1 MNSRAHAALT
11 LVSVVKY
18 SRSLDLALAT
28 TFESIKEQK
37 ERSFIQAL
45 CYGVMRWYPRLEF
58 SALQL
63 LQKPLKEKDIDIK
76 FLLLLGIYQLDYMR
90 TAEHAAVSATVDACL
105 ALKKGWAKRLVNAVL
120 RRYQREKTELN
131 LSLKN
136 TLSAKFAHPDWL
148 IQQLREDW
156 PDCWPALLEKNN
168 ENPPMHLRVN
178 LSIGNR
184 QQYLEKIE
192 NAQLTGNALNMVD
205 SAICLSQAVP
215 VEELPEFSSGHVSV
229 QDVGAQLA
237 VSLLELSSG
246 LSVLDACAAP
256 GGKTAHIYETES
268 GLAKLVA
275 IDKDAN
281 RVALLESTKQRLR
294 TKMQIVQADARQI
307 ESWWDG
313 DLFDRILLDAPCSA
327 SGVIRRHPDIKILR
341 RAEQMPKLRQTQA
354 QLLLKLWPLL
364 KQGGRLVY
372 ATCSMFKQENDNQIE
387 KHLHKHDDVRVL
399 TINEDWGTP
408 TKYGRQ
414 TLPTIDDADGFY
426 YAILEK
432 RKA

>member
-1 MNSRAHAALT
+1 
-11 LVSVVKY
+11 
-18 SRSLDLALAT
+18 
-28 TFESIKEQK
+28 
-37 ERSFIQAL
+37 
-45 CYGVMRWYPRLEF
+45 
-58 SALQL
+58 
-63 LQKPLKEKDIDIK
+63 
-76 FLLLLGIYQLDYMR
+76 
-90 TAEHAAVSATVDACL
+90 
-105 ALKKGWAKRLVNAVL
+105 
-120 RRYQREKTELN
+120 
-131 LSLKN
+131 
-136 TLSAKFAHPDWL
+136 
-148 IQQLREDW
+148 
-156 PDCWPALLEKNN
+156 
-168 ENPPMHLRVN
+168 MHLRVN

-184 QQYLEKIE
+184 QQYLKKIE
-192 NAQLTGNALNMVD
+192 HAQLVGNALDMVD

-215 VEELPEFSSGHVSV
+215 VEELPEFSFGHVSV

-237 VSLLELSSG
+237 VSLLGLSSG

-281 RVALLESTKQRLR
+281 RVALLESTKQRLG

-313 DLFDRILLDAPCSA
+313 ELFDRILLDAPCSA

-387 KHLHKHDDVRVL
+387 NHLHKHDDVRVL
-399 TINEDWGTP
+399 TITEDWGTP